1 MSRTPKREDFP
12 TVNLKGAVVGMSLTD
27 TPVPP
32 ARERAVQ
39 FGSSVVSVVL
49 TREGVP
55 ERIGE
60 HDILAEIG
68 RGGMS
73 VVYKAYH
80 RSLRRLVALKTLQ
93 ADGYSDLEL
102 QERIRAEAEA
112 VARIQHPGVIQVFE
126 TGTVQLDRNRTL
138 PTPYIALEFVD
149 GGDLAKLCAKPQPAR
164 VAARIVAKLARAVAI
179 AHDRGVI
186 HRDLKPANVLLT
198 RDGEPK
204 IADFGVAKQL
214 RAERD
219 SAGRFLTQTGMVVG
233 TPEYMA
239 PEQARGADATASADI
254 YALGVILYE
263 LLVARVP
270 LQAPTAA
277 ETMQLI
283 QRLDPLAPRQLQPD
297 LPRDIETICLKCL
310 EKDPAKRYATAR
322 ELAEDLERFLEHRP
336 IVARRVSEWERF
348 GRWCRRNPHFAATL
362 GGIAGIFLTAFL
374 LVSWSYR
381 QAETARAGAEAA
393 RADESRQRK
402 IAQSRGEQE
411 RWERYRANIVAA
423 AGSLQAKNAGNA
435 GRMLEA
441 APVEHRNWE
450 WRHYLGQLDR
460 SQHVERFET
469 VPHAGTLLALD
480 GDRISFV
487 SGPRALHVW
496 DLNGRR
502 DVVVHAAESDTS
514 YYQVAPD
521 GGVFGQLR
529 GDVLEIAD
537 LATGKIRMRVPG
549 LKAHYM
555 SYHFS
560 SDSRRLATGQFD
572 GRSQL
577 WDIATGRELASLTPR
592 ECLPM
597 PIAIDR
603 SGRWAVFVKEG
614 LGVVEIG
621 DFERGTIAHRLQV
634 HEHGIFGAF
643 FNPAGTHVVVTERF
657 PSNTLKLFRLSDGAL
672 EREFAGHSN
681 CIACCAFSTD
691 GRRIASGS
699 DDQTVCVWDVETGR
713 RLFEG
718 VGHLGRVNTLA
729 FSPDGRTLA
738 SGSHDQTIHLR
749 DAETGVT
756 REVLFGHSSGVFDLV
771 FAKDGHRL
779 LTISLDRS
787 LRVWDTRAIG
797 AETLRGH
804 GSFVYGTAFHPD
816 GERVASAAWDGTARL
831 WNATTGQELASFDH
845 GPGAVVTAVAF
856 DPAGARLATRS
867 RAAVQLIDLATGR
880 TLKRWDVPVNS
891 WHDTRLAFDP
901 TGRWI
906 ATGGDGCVLRVFDSR
921 GTDDFALA
929 GHANEVRDVAF
940 SPDGRWLVSGGD
952 DGDCEVLVWDFAARR
967 VVHRLHGHTQ
977 GIFGLAF
984 SAAGDKLATA
994 SVDNTVKIWNTA
1006 DWSELGTLGHPSR
1019 VYGVAF
1025 SPDGSRL
1032 ACACADNSIRL
1043 WDPKTL
1049 QEATELRGHG
1059 QYVHHVAFSPD
1070 GTRLVSGSGDKTLR
1084 IWDTRSLKDR
1094 ARHFA
1099 IR

>member
-1 MSRTPKREDFP
+1 MSPTPISEGTPTLNLRSPGTGESLSRTPAPRP
-12 TVNLKGAVVGMSLTD
+12 WVASGSTVLQAM
-27 TPVPP
+27 
-32 ARERAVQ
+32 
-39 FGSSVVSVVL
+39 L
-49 TREGVP
+49 TRDGAL

-60 HDILAEIG
+60 YDVISEIG

-93 ADGYSDLEL
+93 ADGHSDLEL
-102 QERIRAEAEA
+102 RERIRAEAEA
-112 VARIQHPGVIQVFE
+112 VARIQHPGVIQVFD
-126 TGTVQLDRNRTL
+126 TGSVLLDPTRVL
-138 PTPYIALEFVD
+138 PSPYIALEYVD
-149 GGDLAKLCAKPQPAR
+149 GGDLTKLCQKPQSPR
-164 VAARIVAKLARAVAI
+164 LAAKIVAKLARAVGV

-186 HRDLKPANVLLT
+186 HRDLKPANILLA

-214 RAERD
+214 RADRD

-239 PEQARGADATASADI
+239 PEQARGAEATAAVDI

-263 LLVARVP
+263 MLVARVP
-270 LQAPTAA
+270 LQGATATD
-277 ETMQLI
+277 TMHLI
-283 QRLDPLAPRQLQPD
+283 QRQEPISPRQLQPD

-322 ELAEDLERFLEHRP
+322 DLAEDLELHLSNRP
-336 IVARRVSEWERF
+336 IVARRITEWERF

-362 GGIAGIFLTAFL
+362 GGIAGIFFMAFA
-374 LVSWSYR
+374 LVSRSYGR
-381 QAETARAGAEAA
+381 AESARTE
-393 RADESRQRK
+393 ESRQRRL
-402 IAQSRGEQE
+402 AQSRGEQE

-423 AGSLQAKNAGNA
+423 ASALQAYNAGNA

-450 WRHYLGQLDR
+450 WWHYHGRLDR

-469 VPHAGTLLALD
+469 IPQSGRLTALD

-487 SGPRALHVW
+487 SGPRELHVW
-496 DLNGRR
+496 DLNARR
-502 DVVVHAAESDTS
+502 DLAVHTADSEKS
-514 YYQVAPD
+514 YFHVSPD
-521 GGVFGQLR
+521 GRVFGRLR

-537 LATGKIRMRVPG
+537 LATGEIRMRLPG
-549 LKAHYM
+549 FKAHYM
-555 SYHFS
+555 GYHFS
-560 SDSRRLATGQFD
+560 DDSRRLATGQFD
-572 GRSQL
+572 RSCQL
-577 WDIATGRELASLTPR
+577 WDIATGRELAALTPR
-592 ECLPM
+592 ECQPH
-597 PIAIDR
+597 PIAVDP
-603 SGRWAVFVKEG
+603 SGRWVVFAKEG

-621 DFERGTIAHRLQV
+621 DFDRGIIAHRLPV

-643 FNPAGTHVVVTERF
+643 FNRAGTHVAVSERF
-657 PSNTLKLFRLSDGAL
+657 PSNTLKLFRLADGAL
-672 EREFAGHSN
+672 ERQFVGHSN
-681 CIACCAFSTD
+681 CLSCIAFSAD

-699 DDQTVCVWDVETGR
+699 DDQTVCVWDVETGK

-718 VGHLGRVNTLA
+718 KGHRDRVNALA

-738 SGSHDQTIHLR
+738 SVSLDQTIHLW
-749 DAETGVT
+749 DAESGETND
-756 REVLFGHSSGVFDLV
+756 VLFGHTAGVIDLV

-779 LTISLDRS
+779 VTIALDRT
-787 LRVWDTRAIG
+787 LRAWDTRSLH
-797 AETLRGH
+797 AEKLRGH
-804 GSFVYGTAFHPD
+804 RSFVYGTAFHPD
-816 GERVASAAWDGTARL
+816 GERVASASWDGTARV
-831 WNATTGQELASFDH
+831 WMATTGREVASFDH
-845 GPGAVVTAVAF
+845 GPNAIVTAVAF

-867 RAAVQLIDLATGR
+867 RTAVHLYDLATGR
-880 TLKRWDVPVNS
+880 TLRRWDAPVNS

-967 VVHRLHGHTQ
+967 ADHKLQGHTQ
-977 GIFGLAF
+977 GIFGLGF
-984 SAAGDKLATA
+984 SAAGDKLATG
-994 SVDNTVKIWNTA
+994 SVDNTVMIWNTKT
-1006 DWSELGTLGHPSR
+1006 WEPIGTLKHTSR

-1025 SPDGSRL
+1025 TPDGRRI
-1032 ACACADNSIRL
+1032 ACACADNTIRI
-1043 WDPKTL
+1043 WDPVL
-1049 QEATELRGHG
+1049 QQEAAELRGHD
-1059 QYVHHVAFSPD
+1059 QYVHQLAFSPD
-1070 GTRLVSGSGDKTLR
+1070 GTRLVSASGDKTLR
-1084 IWDTRSLKDR
+1084 IWDTLALKDR
-1094 ARHFA
+1094 SALPA
-1099 IR
+1099 K